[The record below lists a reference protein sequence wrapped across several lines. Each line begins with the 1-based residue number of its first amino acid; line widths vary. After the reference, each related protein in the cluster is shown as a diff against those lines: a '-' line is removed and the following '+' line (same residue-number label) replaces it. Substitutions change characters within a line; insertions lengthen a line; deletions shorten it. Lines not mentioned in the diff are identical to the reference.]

1 MHIEPRLLVPPV
13 VWWLYSTLLAAIQIP
28 CKSDVRGEKDKARI
42 TGLIIE
48 SVFKPFVILNHFG
61 FITHPELGT
70 ATRGHLESAES
81 LIERVYN
88 GFDDHQ

>member
-1 MHIEPRLLVPPV
+1 M
-13 VWWLYSTLLAAIQIP
+13 
-28 CKSDVRGEKDKARI
+28 RGEKDKARI

-88 GFDDHQ
+88 GFDDHQKQQPSMYSSVCRRPKKIVL